1 MKGLFQSNL
10 SSTSNQQH
18 VTAPPAPPRTL
29 RLCSAHRFNL
39 SSKPPSFHKCK
50 SNRDSDQKIE
60 HCCTEG
66 YFQSKNRISGADQP
80 VLGICDRMQ
89 EGRNEY
95 AGRES
100 RCLGQYKTAQ
110 MSIRRMRCN
119 EYFTSRSAEHIGKV
133 KRRRKRLSSSVRPS
147 SVLGSR
153 LYYAIRT
160 SWCSEQTKL

>member
-10 SSTSNQQH
+10 SSTPKEKH
-18 VTAPPAPPRTL
+18 VTAPPDPPRTL

-50 SNRDSDQKIE
+50 SNRKSDQKIE

-66 YFQSKNRISGADQP
+66 YFQSKNGISGADQP
-80 VLGICDRMQ
+80 LLGIRDRMQ

-119 EYFTSRSAEHIGKV
+119 EHFTSRSAEHVRKV
-133 KRRRKRLSSSVRPS
+133 KRRRKWLSSSVRPS

-153 LYYAIRT
+153 VYYAIRT
-160 SWCSEQTKL
+160 SWCSE